1 MKHLSFFNNFIKE
14 AYQIDEL
21 DVPFFDAYSLDI
33 EQILDINNMY
43 GEILP
48 YINDILEEWNIYSSL
63 TYFFNG
69 YFSHND
75 KVKDHNF
82 FNKIAKDNKFIDKEL
97 FMIKGIMVDG
107 LDRETIIELAINQN
121 LFDQVISVL
130 KVEDSDNILSQSK
143 LKIFEDIL
151 SYKEGNDKKIEMPF
165 CTFYGYK
172 PIRLK
177 TIWRKGNN
185 YSIRF
190 TLDIKNI

>member
-1 MKHLSFFNNFIKE
+1 MKNLIFFNNFIKE
-14 AYQIDEL
+14 AQQIDEL
-21 DVPFFDAYSLDI
+21 NVPFFSAYSLDI

-48 YINDILEEWNIYSSL
+48 YINDILDEYNIYSSL

-82 FNKIAKDNKFIDKEL
+82 FNNFFNKSVKDNKFIDKEL

-107 LDRETIIELAINQN
+107 LDRETIIKLAINQN

-130 KVEDSDNILSQSK
+130 KIEDSDNILSESK
-143 LKIFEDIL
+143 LKRFEDIL
-151 SYKEGNDKKIEMPF
+151 NDKKIEMPF

-177 TIWRKGNN
+177 NIWRKGNN
-185 YSIRF
+185 YNIRL